1 MDYME
6 IFLKCIE
13 GDIDTSKA
21 SELIRQQADNFIAV
35 WKSKRVCKRQY
46 YV

>member
-21 SELIRQQADNFIAV
+21 SELGVFVRL
-35 WKSKRVCKRQY
+35 
-46 YV
+46 

>member
-21 SELIRQQADNFIAV
+21 SELIRGGCFIAV
-35 WKSKRVCKRQY
+35 WKSKRI
-46 YV
+46 